1 MDFTFLCCT
10 YNRAEELAEML
21 ESACRQEAQG
31 YSYDVLVVDNKSTDH
46 TRAIVEQAQQKYPG
60 RIHYYF
66 EARPGK
72 SYALATGLAH
82 CRGEIYQI
90 ADDDLIFTPDHVQV
104 TLDLLRQHP
113 DWKAIGGQVI
123 PRWNRT
129 PPLWLSEDHYGTLAL
144 TQYGSQ
150 IVETSQARP
159 WCLLA
164 AAYCTETVREVG
176 GYVGDLAVSGKNVG
190 GVEDV
195 ELFYRIYAKGYRCGY
210 VPDIRVEHKVEA
222 YRCEKAYHRRW
233 HRGHGRNLARI
244 SDPSIDVGRKGPFS
258 VPLYLYKQAL
268 REAGLCAWHAL
279 RGAEKESFLLETRLW
294 CYLGFIEER
303 MRPASD

>member
-1 MDFTFLCCT
+1 
-10 YNRAEELAEML
+10 ML
-21 ESACRQEAQG
+21 GSVCQQEAEG
-31 YSYDVLVVDNKSTDH
+31 LEYEVIVVDNNSKDQ
-46 TRAIVEQAQQKYPG
+46 TRAVVEQAQQRYPG
-60 RIHYYF
+60 RIRYIF
-66 EARPGK
+66 EARQGR
-72 SYALATGLAH
+72 SSALRTGLPE
-82 CRGEIYQI
+82 CKGKYYIN
-90 ADDDLIFTPDHVQV
+90 ADDDYVFPSDYLRRAASTFQKYPHWQV
-104 TLDLLRQHP
+104 MGVSVVPKWTVLPQ
-113 DWKAIGGQVI
+113 A
-123 PRWNRT
+123 
-129 PPLWLSEDHYGTLAL
+129 WLTEDHYSVLAL
-144 TQYGSQ
+144 TNYGNE

-164 AAYCTETVREVG
+164 AAYRTETVREVG